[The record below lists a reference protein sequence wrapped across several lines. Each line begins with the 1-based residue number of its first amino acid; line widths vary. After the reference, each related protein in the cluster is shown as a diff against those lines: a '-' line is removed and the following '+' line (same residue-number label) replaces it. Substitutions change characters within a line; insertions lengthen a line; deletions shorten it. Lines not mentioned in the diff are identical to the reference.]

1 MPSKYFSNLRVSGQ
15 TIPFLDHIF
24 PNVLAERKGTYRE
37 LTSFLD
43 SIEF

>member
-1 MPSKYFSNLRVSGQ
+1 MSCASVMSS
-15 TIPFLDHIF
+15 D
-24 PNVLAERKGTYRE
+24 VLAERKGTYRE